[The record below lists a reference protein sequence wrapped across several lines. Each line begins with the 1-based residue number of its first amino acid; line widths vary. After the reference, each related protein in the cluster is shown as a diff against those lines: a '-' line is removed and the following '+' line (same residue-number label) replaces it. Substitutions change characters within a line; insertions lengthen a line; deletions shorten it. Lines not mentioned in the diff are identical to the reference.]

1 MLEIN
6 VNGERYRD
14 KVDGCWL
21 GKNAGGTLGAPLE
34 EAFGKP
40 EPLDVWW
47 YTQVEEGGIPND
59 DLEMQL
65 IWLKAIEEVG
75 PGLTSRHLVR
85 YWLDHIG
92 YNPDEYGLSKMNMK
106 LGLEPPLSGSYSNW
120 FKDCMGCPIRSEIW
134 ACLAPGAPR
143 IAARYAYMDAIC
155 DHAGGESVY
164 GELFNV
170 ALESATFVIEDVQE
184 LIDIGM
190 SYIPESSL
198 TARAIN
204 AARSAHAEGLDW
216 KQARERVMQATPH
229 YNAQYSPLNM
239 GFQIIGLLYG
249 EDFGDALCKTVNCG
263 YDTDSSG
270 ASTGSYLG
278 LISGRSGLPAKWL
291 EPLGETISTTESLRG
306 IMNVSDVRNPIPTN
320 MTELTD
326 RVQRAARMVL
336 RAHGV
341 MGEDGIVRVSKE
353 DLYADDA
360 IIALRDSSP
369 TEVFFP
375 GLDVDVA
382 VEYIDLPAIA
392 SGETKSLI
400 TRLENIRPQAITVTC
415 VIDGPSG
422 WGLPEAQRVELPAH
436 GSADISWHVTGPAPA
451 DLHNS
456 NILYLTVT
464 PHERP
469 PQPSIPIVL
478 VGAGSYRVSGPF
490 PLSDGES
497 AAEELALP
505 HEPETR
511 VGDVLTEGGRA
522 GDWRTIAAHEN
533 ALPLADVFDEPGIL
547 YLQGFIE
554 APAEQEIWLSANVN
568 CPVKFWVNGVA
579 AQSFADYQEVRPSYR
594 GREETAA
601 AVMLNAGWN
610 EVLVKLVRGTEAPP
624 IECHILAASNDRRI
638 NGEANWATLAGQP
651 HLGRT
656 RFPWQ

>member
-1 MLEIN
+1 MFEIN
-6 VNGERYRD
+6 VNSDRYRD

-40 EPLDVWW
+40 EMLDVWW

-65 IWLKAIEEVG
+65 IWLKAVEEVG
-75 PGLTSRHLVR
+75 PGLTSRHLAR

-92 YNPDEYGLSKMNMK
+92 YNPDEYGLGKMNMK
-106 LGLEPPLSGSYSNW
+106 LGLEPPLSGNYSNW

-143 IAARYAYMDAIC
+143 IAARYAYMDAVC

-170 ALESATFVIEDVQE
+170 ALESAAFVLEDVQE

-190 SYIPESSL
+190 SYIPASSL
-198 TARAIN
+198 TARAID
-204 AARSAHAEGLDW
+204 AARFAHAEGLDW

-270 ASTGSYLG
+270 ATTGSYLG
-278 LISGRSGLPAKWL
+278 LISGRSKLPKKWL
-291 EPLGETISTTESLRG
+291 EPLGESIATTEPLRG
-306 IMNVSDVRNPIPTN
+306 ILNVSEVRNPIPTN

-336 RAHGV
+336 RTHGV
-341 MGEDGIVRVSKE
+341 MGEDGVVRVSKD
-353 DLYADDA
+353 DLYADEA

-369 TEVFFP
+369 TEVNFP
-375 GLDVDVA
+375 GLDINVA
-382 VEYIDLPAIA
+382 IEYIDTPAIA
-392 SGETKSLI
+392 AREVKPLI
-400 TRLENIRPQAITVTC
+400 IRLENARPQAITATC
-415 VIDGPSG
+415 GIEGPGG
-422 WGLPEAQRVELPAH
+422 WGLPEPRRIELPAH
-436 GSADISWHVTGPAPA
+436 GTAEMRWEVTGSAPA

-456 NILYLTVT
+456 NTLRFTVSAD
-464 PHERP
+464 ERP
-469 PQPSIPIVL
+469 PETPIPIVL
-478 VGAGSYRVSGPF
+478 VGAAPYRVSGPF
-490 PLSDGES
+490 PAPDEASI
-497 AAEELALP
+497 AELLELP
-505 HEPETR
+505 HEHETP
-511 VGDVLTEGGRA
+511 VGDVLAESGRA

-533 ALPLADVFDEPGIL
+533 ALPLADEFDEPGIL

-554 APAEQEIWLSANVN
+554 APAEQEIWLSVNVN
-568 CPVKFWVNGVA
+568 CPMKFWMNGVET
-579 AQSFADYQEVRPSYR
+579 QSFADYQVVRPSYR

-601 AVMLNAGWN
+601 AVMLKAGWN
-610 EVLVKLVRGTEAPP
+610 EVLVKLIRSEDAPP
-624 IECHILAASNDRRI
+624 VECHILAASNDRRI